1 MVEEPA
7 RATQSPT
14 PATAMW
20 ATDPGPAR
28 QAVLQHTRKVSM
40 GVQHKNLKNIFYLV
54 GIQKKNS
61 FKVFR
66 ENIFFA
72 IFATK

>member
-28 QAVLQHTRKVSM
+28 QAVLQHTSKVSM
-40 GVQHKNLKNIFYLV
+40 GVQ
-54 GIQKKNS
+54 Q
-61 FKVFR
+61 VFTR